1 MKDLISTRL
10 YYKGRQVGKGAGSF
24 PTRCTEMIDYLFE
37 CPLDLAWNQEDK
49 EVLVTAS
56 KLLFEDS

>member
-1 MKDLISTRL
+1 M
-10 YYKGRQVGKGAGSF
+10 GKGAGSF

-56 KLLFEDS
+56 KLLIEDS